1 MKRWNDLGGDWSEM
15 GGGMNGFA
23 LRMGED
29 GQGGLDEATEK
40 VGMAVDAGYTLTNA
54 MVSSYFHPIALKPH
68 DQELM

>member
-54 MVSSYFHPIALKPH
+54 MVSVSYSSH
-68 DQELM
+68 DINSSRRELM